1 MQASLQAE
9 QWACMQAMPGCVGA
23 LASVLLLYTLQVRSV
38 CSAHLLSSLHTGR
51 LFSSACRVLRHR
63 TRDDLIPHT
72 KCTAFESTCNHCS
85 MNPAC
90 LQLRCGEEV
99 REERP
104 RTVRP
109 MACQPSDRVSCKVPM
124 TSQMCPTIFC
134 LRLRGGDDDWK
145 IVDSDREGVA
155 MPDTDSEEKGL
166 EHDSKR
172 ARVQR
177 MPTGAHASP
186 QSAASADSP
195 QRDVP
200 MHDAPR
206 NAGAAS
212 HELADYDSSDD
223 ARDFSDFAEVE
234 ELIVETKARRS
245 SASALPRLAARTGG
259 AGEGGRGGTGG
270 GAQEFGRE
278 ALEKAL
284 REQFGLPSFRAGQE
298 ETIARVLRGSNAPSS

>member
-1 MQASLQAE
+1 
-9 QWACMQAMPGCVGA
+9 
-23 LASVLLLYTLQVRSV
+23 
-38 CSAHLLSSLHTGR
+38 
-51 LFSSACRVLRHR
+51 
-63 TRDDLIPHT
+63 
-72 KCTAFESTCNHCS
+72 
-85 MNPAC
+85 
-90 LQLRCGEEV
+90 
-99 REERP
+99 
-104 RTVRP
+104 
-109 MACQPSDRVSCKVPM
+109 M
-124 TSQMCPTIFC
+124 TSQMCSTIFC

-145 IVDSDREGVA
+145 IVDSDTQGAA

-177 MPTGAHASP
+177 MPTAVMLKP
-186 QSAASADSP
+186 LLRDSP

-200 MHDAPR
+200 MHDTPR

-212 HELADYDSSDD
+212 NELTDYDSSDD

-234 ELIVETKARRS
+234 ELIVETKTRRS
-245 SASALPRLAARTGG
+245 SASALPRPAARTGG
-259 AGEGGRGGTGG
+259 AGEGGGGGTGG

-284 REQFGLPSFRAGQE
+284 REQFRLPSFRAGQE